1 MQMFWTVRQFLLI
14 YQKNVDHETKH
25 DVLLVLLEFI
35 DEAFLKFTADS
46 MNYNISMNNNNS
58 MDCNISR

>member
-14 YQKNVDHETKH
+14 YQTNVDHETKH

-35 DEAFLKFTADS
+35 DEAFLKFTVDS

>member
-35 DEAFLKFTADS
+35 DEAFLKFTVDS

>member
-1 MQMFWTVRQFLLI
+1 MQMFWTVRQFLVI

-35 DEAFLKFTADS
+35 DEAFLKFTVDS